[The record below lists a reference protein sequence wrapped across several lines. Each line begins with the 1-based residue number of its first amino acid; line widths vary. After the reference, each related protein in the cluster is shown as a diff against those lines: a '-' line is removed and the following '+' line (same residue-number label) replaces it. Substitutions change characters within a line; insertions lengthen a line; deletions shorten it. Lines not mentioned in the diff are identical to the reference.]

1 MSSESFPGGSVERL
15 AGAEE
20 RLLEMADGVSASAEV
35 VGTAVDEESVEVLYG
50 GEIAPH
56 RTLSSFLSL
65 RIVRGGRVG
74 GAGGTSAS
82 PGKLLD
88 MAISTA
94 RVGPKAEF
102 RFPGSTTSAAVQIRD
117 PRVEEM
123 GCAELAGA
131 MERLRDRTA
140 GAYPYSSLEGS
151 ISVRRLRVG
160 IHNSRGLKAEYRKA
174 LLEWDLQLLVPT
186 SDGLVTFTS
195 AAATCRHTSLPGASL
210 VADVPEHGQLS
221 ETTGPASGEVPVV
234 FAPEAMSVLLQPVR
248 VGVSGRSLLAGSSP
262 LRNMEGGQVFS
273 PAVTLLDRP
282 LMELGAGSAPFD
294 AEGIETRDKA
304 LFDGG
309 LFGGFVFD
317 LATAGMAGTESTG
330 NAGREYDTPPYPVV
344 TNLDMAAGEL
354 NIPDLLE
361 LADGGYMVCGFQGGN
376 SDTVTGDFTLDA
388 GAAFAVRDGNLDA
401 RLRRLTVSGNAYRL
415 LSRVTGLS
423 RQRRLSGRDVLPYVC
438 VEAVDCG

>member
-1 MSSESFPGGSVERL
+1 M
-15 AGAEE
+15 
-20 RLLEMADGVSASAEV
+20 
-35 VGTAVDEESVEVLYG
+35 
-50 GEIAPH
+50 
-56 RTLSSFLSL
+56 
-65 RIVRGGRVG
+65 G
-74 GAGGTSAS
+74 GAGGTSAA

-94 RVGPKAEF
+94 RVGPKAGF
-102 RFPGSTTSAAVQIRD
+102 RFPGSTTPAEVRILD
-117 PRVEEM
+117 PRV
-123 GCAELAGA
+123 AELNCEGLSEA

-140 GAYPYSSLEGS
+140 RAYPYSSLEGS

-174 LLEWDLQLLVPT
+174 LLEWDLQLLLPT

-210 VADVPEHGQLS
+210 LADVPEHGQLS
-221 ETTGPASGEVPVV
+221 ETTGPVSGEVPVV
-234 FAPEAMSVLLQPVR
+234 FAPEALSVLLQPVR

-282 LMELGAGSAPFD
+282 LMELGPGSAPFD
-294 AEGIETRDKA
+294 AEGTETRDKV
-304 LFDGG
+304 LFENGC
-309 LFGGFVFD
+309 FAGFVFD
-317 LATAGMAGTESTG
+317 LATASLAGTESTG

-354 NIPDLLE
+354 DMPHLLAR
-361 LADGGYMVCGFQGGN
+361 ADGGYLVCGFQGGN

-388 GAAFAVRDGNLDA
+388 GAAFAVRDGGLDA

-423 RQRRLSGRDVLPYVC
+423 AERRLSGRDVLPYVS